1 MNEAMEKLKAGMY
14 YCIIA
19 IISVVALVFLPAI
32 GSTVGIGL
40 VLPTTAAGW
49 IVYVTTKIIVA
60 VINVLIFHC
69 FRLQGKLNVK
79 NSAEYKKATELLK
92 VIKRGKEYIPL
103 SPAQWSR
110 RQWGS
115 KGITIFITSILSVF
129 ALTQAILTFDWI
141 AMLTYLFTILM
152 GLIFGIL
159 QMKREEEY
167 WTVGYL
173 EYAEYVQQQQQ
184 QQQISEEIEN
194 GN

>member
-40 VLPTTAAGW
+40 VLPTTIAGW
-49 IVYVTTKIIVA
+49 IVYITTKIIIA
-60 VINVLIFHC
+60 IINVLIFQC

-79 NSAEYKKATELLK
+79 DSNEYKQATKLLK
-92 VIKRGKEYIPL
+92 TVKRSKEYIPL

-115 KGITIFITSILSVF
+115 KGLTIFITSILSVF

-152 GLIFGIL
+152 GLIFGVL

-173 EYAEYVQQQQQ
+173 EYAEY
-184 QQQISEEIEN
+184 ITNNNNTEEIEN
-194 GN
+194 VD

>member
-1 MNEAMEKLKAGMY
+1 MNEALEKIKAGMY

-19 IISVVALVFLPAI
+19 VISIVALVFLPAI
-32 GSTVGIGL
+32 SSNVGIGL
-40 VLPTTAAGW
+40 ALPTTIAGW
-49 IVYVTTKIIVA
+49 IVYVTTKLIVA
-60 VINVLIFHC
+60 IINVLIFHC

-79 NSAEYKKATELLK
+79 DSYEYKRATELLRMTK
-92 VIKRGKEYIPL
+92 DNKKYIPL
-103 SPAQWSR
+103 SPAQWGR

-129 ALTQAILTFDWI
+129 ALTQAILSFDWI

-173 EYAEYVQQQQQ
+173 EYAEY
-184 QQQISEEIEN
+184 ITNNNNMEEIKN
-194 GN
+194 VN